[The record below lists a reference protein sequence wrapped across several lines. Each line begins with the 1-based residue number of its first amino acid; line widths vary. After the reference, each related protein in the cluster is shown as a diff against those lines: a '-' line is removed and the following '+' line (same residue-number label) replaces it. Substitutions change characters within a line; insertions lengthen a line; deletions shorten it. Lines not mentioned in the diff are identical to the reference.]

1 MVLKLDRKDKF
12 ERTLLYIK
20 DAIKGTQW
28 DGHVFAV
35 GGCVRDK
42 ILGIPMHDID
52 LVIDVENGGITFAEW
67 MTRDANCYS
76 ANSNPVVFPKYGT
89 AKFNFR
95 QNEDIRD
102 VDVECVQTRKEQYK
116 NSESRNPE
124 TIFGTIEDD
133 AKRRDLTINALYL
146 NLSTLEVIDPTNSG
160 LKDIKECVIR
170 TTNTPSIIF
179 NEDPLRL
186 LRVIRFATRLGWGI
200 EKDTW
205 FGIIENADRIDIVS
219 KERVAEELSNILMC
233 SKPSIGFNRLKSCGL
248 LKILLPEVYEMIG
261 LKQGV
266 QHFGDVFEHTMSVID
281 KTGDNKLAKWAAL
294 LHDTGK
300 VESLSYTNETPHF
313 YGHEYIS
320 GGITKTVLS
329 RLKFSNKD
337 TEIVWAI
344 VKNHMRL
351 KQYKDEPPS
360 KKVLRKFISEVG
372 NDALPL
378 ALSVIHADN
387 ASHSL
392 AYCAFNQIPKT
403 IELLAEMAKTEDVK
417 NKPKP
422 PINGKDVMEHFGLK
436 QGPRVGRI
444 MKFAEQL
451 MFENPD
457 VTSEECL
464 SRIEKAID
472 EGAL

>member
-1 MVLKLDRKDKF
+1 M
-12 ERTLLYIK
+12 
-20 DAIKGTQW
+20 
-28 DGHVFAV
+28 
-35 GGCVRDK
+35 
-42 ILGIPMHDID
+42 
-52 LVIDVENGGITFAEW
+52 IDVENGGITFAEW

-329 RLKFSNKD
+329 LGILCLALVLGMSFVSTTRAQKHYHRLMYAAHNNLPEQVIAEYHHLPKKLRL
-337 TEIVWAI
+337 IVQSHYDEARKVI
-344 VKNHMRL
+344 EDSARL
-351 KQYKDEPPS
+351 SDLFPTMEAA
-360 KKVLRKFISEVG
+360 
-372 NDALPL
+372 DAL
-378 ALSVIHADN
+378 
-387 ASHSL
+387 
-392 AYCAFNQIPKT
+392 
-403 IELLAEMAKTEDVK
+403 
-417 NKPKP
+417 
-422 PINGKDVMEHFGLK
+422 GKK
-436 QGPRVGRI
+436 I
-444 MKFAEQL
+444 MQVVYD
-451 MFENPD
+451 MQ
-457 VTSEECL
+457 
-464 SRIEKAID
+464 
-472 EGAL
+472 